1 MIIWI
6 SGPYGVGKSTLAE
19 AMIVKMKKAIIFDA
33 EEVGNAV
40 RDSYP
45 TCPFGYIF
53 EDYPLWSEFCYQLL
67 KDIHIN
73 FNKDIIV
80 PMTLLREDS
89 YKIIQKLNDDGIKT
103 ELIVL
108 QADYET
114 IYERILRRGEDEN
127 CWCIQNIKLSMDGTA
142 RLPGFSVCTTDVSVD
157 DLVQVVFNKLGINC

>member
-40 RDSYP
+40 RNSYP
-45 TCPFGYIF
+45 NCPFGYIF
-53 EDYPLWSEFCYQLL
+53 EDYPLWGEFCYQLL
-67 KDIHIN
+67 KDIHNN

-89 YKIIQKLNDDGIKT
+89 YKI
-103 ELIVL
+103 
-108 QADYET
+108 
-114 IYERILRRGEDEN
+114 
-127 CWCIQNIKLSMDGTA
+127 IQNIKLSMDGTA

-157 DLVQVVFNKLGINC
+157 DFVQVVFNKLGINC